1 MARTRTPRWSP
12 WFGAGATSIA
22 SVAGVA
28 AALIVGLVAFLSLT
42 VRVDPD
48 EFAIR
53 QVYLG
58 PGQGVHEDVYGPGFW
73 LVIPGY
79 ERLHVFPRDIQVL
92 DLNDSEVAFF
102 QQNERPEDVRAVP
115 SVKIQT
121 SEGYQVSVDI
131 TVMYRVVDPYTV
143 LTKVGAGRLYEQTI
157 VERRAD
163 KILRQTFGRLDA
175 EDFYNERRRMTEAE
189 DARRLLAED
198 LAPWGVQVWGVLV
211 RDYSYDA
218 RYQDAIEQRKV
229 QDQKVFKNQAE
240 AFAAS
245 REAEKNR
252 VIAEGQA
259 TIGVETQRGDAEV
272 RKIAADANLYA
283 RQRVAEGDKLV
294 ALAEAEGTRLEN
306 AALEVGGAG
315 NIVGLR
321 MAEALRGAEVIV
333 VSTTGPDATNPLE
346 LDAMVQGW

>member
-1 MARTRTPRWSP
+1 MLGASSTAMAV
-12 WFGAGATSIA
+12 GALAA
-22 SVAGVA
+22 AVVGVA
-28 AALIVGLVAFLSLT
+28 AFLSLT
-42 VRVDPD
+42 VRVGPD

-58 PGQGVHEDVYGPGFW
+58 PGQGVHQDVYGPGLW

-79 ERLHVFPRDIQVL
+79 ERLHAFPRDLQVL
-92 DLNDSEVAFF
+92 DLNDREVEYFA
-102 QQNERPEDVRAVP
+102 QKGVPEDVRAIP

-121 SEGYQVSVDI
+121 SEGYQVSVDM
-131 TVMYRVVDPYTV
+131 TVLYRVVDPYTV
-143 LTKVGAGRLYEQTI
+143 LTKVGAGRIYESTV

-175 EDFYNERRRMTEAE
+175 EDFYDEQRRMTEAE

-198 LAPWGVQVWGVLV
+198 LAPWGIQVWGVLV
-211 RDYSYDA
+211 RGYSYDE

-259 TIGVETQRGDAEV
+259 RIAVEKQRGDAEV
-272 RKIAADANLYA
+272 RKIAADADLYA
-283 RQRVAEGDKLV
+283 RQRLAEGDKLV

-306 AALEVGGAG
+306 AALEAAGAG

-321 MAEALRGAEVIV
+321 MAEALRGADVIV
-333 VSTTGPDATNPLE
+333 VSTTGQDATNPLD
-346 LDAMVQGW
+346 LDGLVNGW